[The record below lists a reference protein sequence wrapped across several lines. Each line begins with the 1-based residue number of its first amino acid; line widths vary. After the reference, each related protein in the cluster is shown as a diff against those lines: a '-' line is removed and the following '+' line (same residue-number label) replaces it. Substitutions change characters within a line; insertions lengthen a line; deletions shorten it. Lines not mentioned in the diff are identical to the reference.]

1 MEGSSSEAVSFISH
15 TRSMSTK
22 QYFAGDQAMILM
34 TSSMHGHREE
44 LAHACCKSQVVDK
57 INVQTKAA
65 KLIYPNSEQN
75 VAESRP

>member
-1 MEGSSSEAVSFISH
+1 
-15 TRSMSTK
+15 
-22 QYFAGDQAMILM
+22 
-34 TSSMHGHREE
+34 MHGHREE